1 MQSATISNRNV
12 AWPCLNIYDL
22 FIVNRFYVSI
32 DFTVWVG
39 LYPQA
44 AYFIFWSLV
53 LPEALKADQGDI
65 LVISDET
72 LAAVSKPLLDRANE
86 LTATLSKAAQNLTS
100 APDRVASLREFNAA
114 LRAVTQAL
122 KPVGQSISLEIALI
136 THDFVMERDA
146 EIRARDP
153 LAMNTLEMHVAS
165 LIMAIKRRMICA
177 RLPMPM
183 QLTANLAALRD
194 QMPSLKTER
203 SNAAAAAIAASETS
217 NPVARPIATAKPK
230 GMTIFGIKLF

>member
-1 MQSATISNRNV
+1 MISSAR
-12 AWPCLNIYDL
+12 AYWPLFGAFFACLI
-22 FIVNRFYVSI
+22 
-32 DFTVWVG
+32 T
-39 LYPQA
+39 
-44 AYFIFWSLV
+44 WSLV
-53 LPEALKADQGDI
+53 LSDGLKADQGDI

-72 LAAVSKPLLDRANE
+72 LAAAAKPLFDRANE
-86 LTATLSKAAQNLTS
+86 LTATLSKSAQNLST

-153 LAMNTLEMHVAS
+153 LAVNTLEMHVAS
-165 LIMAIKRRMICA
+165 LIMAIKRRMVCA

-183 QLTANLAALRD
+183 QLTANLAALRE
-194 QMPSLKTER
+194 QLPSPKNTER
-203 SNAAAAAIAASETS
+203 ANAAAAAIAASDTS
-217 NPVARPIATAKPK
+217 TIAARPTAAAKAK
-230 GMTIFGIKLF
+230 GLTVFGIKLF